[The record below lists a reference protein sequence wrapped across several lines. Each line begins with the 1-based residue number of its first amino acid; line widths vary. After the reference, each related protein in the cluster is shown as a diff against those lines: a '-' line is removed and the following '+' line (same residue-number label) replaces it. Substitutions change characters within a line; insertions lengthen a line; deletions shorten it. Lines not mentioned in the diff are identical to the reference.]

1 MNISELSLRRPVGAA
16 VLNLMIILFGI
27 VGFTFLAIRD
37 YPAIDPAV
45 ISISTSYTGAN
56 PDIIESQIT
65 EPLEKQIN
73 GIPGIKTITSSSS
86 LGSSNI
92 SVEFELG
99 VDLEAAASDV
109 RDKVGQASRSLPQDI
124 DAPPVVTKAD
134 ANSDFILILAVQS
147 RTKGLLELSD
157 YAENVLQQQFQT
169 INEVSSVN
177 IFGQKRYA
185 MRLWLNPDK
194 MDGFGV
200 SFTDIRTALNTEN
213 IDLPPGKIYGNN
225 TELTIK
231 TVGRLT
237 SEKEFQDLIIREDS
251 AGIVRLKDVAR
262 VEIGPETLEQS
273 WKYNGVNAVGLV
285 IIPQPGANNIQ
296 IADDFNKKL
305 EQIKKNNKSDIEMN
319 ILLDNTRN
327 IRKSISEVEET
338 LFISF
343 GFVVLVIFF
352 FFRDWLIAIR
362 PLIDIPISLVA
373 TFFIM
378 YISGFSVNILTLLGI
393 VLATGLVVDDGIVVT
408 ENIFRKVEEGLPIK
422 QAALEGSKEIF
433 FAVISTSI
441 TLAIV
446 FLPVIFLE
454 GFIGRLFREFGVT
467 LAAAVLISALVSLT
481 ITPVLNVVL
490 SRKKPGHGKF
500 YMKTEPFFQG
510 MENGYKRWLTGFLKV
525 RWIALLVIV
534 VCGGMIWL
542 IGGSLQSEIAPLED
556 RSSIRFTV
564 TAPEGTSY
572 SKMQRTAD
580 DISNYLYDSVPERD
594 FVFARTPAGAI
605 NSTQPRLALVD
616 PGDRD
621 RSQNDIANDLNR
633 KMARFN
639 DAKIFA
645 IQEQTIAVGAGSRG
659 SLPVQFVLQNQDLE
673 KMKEDIPRF
682 LDEARKDKTFSNVD
696 VNLKFNKPEIELT
709 VDRMKVK
716 DLGLSSQDVVSAIQ
730 SAFSGGRL
738 AYFLKDGRQYSVIAQ
753 VERSDRDKPDDISRL
768 YVRNNKGQSIPLS
781 AVIKLEESS
790 SPPSL
795 YHFNRYKAAT
805 ISASLSEGHTVG
817 DGIKAMEAIR
827 SKILDESYLT
837 ALSGPSRDYSESSS
851 NILFAFLLALVLIYL
866 VLAAQFESF
875 VDPLIIMITVPLAL
889 AGALLS
895 LSIFGQTLNIFSEIG
910 MIMLIGLVTKNGILI
925 VEFANQ
931 KREEGHTKY
940 EAILIASQQRLRP
953 ILMTS
958 LATSF
963 GALPIALSL
972 GAAST
977 SRVPLG
983 IVVVGGIIFS
993 LILTLFVIPAM
1004 YTFLSRSKQ
1013 HQHKEVDEF
1022 TGKKIVSEKH
1032 ETIQPEVVD
1041 ENTTLSDT
1049 DDQKKNTDDNGAFS
1063 KEDVPGK

>member
-1 MNISELSLRRPVGAA
+1 MNISELSLKRPVLAT
-16 VLNLMIILFGI
+16 VLNLMIILFGV
-27 VGFTFLAIRD
+27 VGYTFLAVRD

-45 ISISTSYTGAN
+45 VNVSTSYTGAN

-86 LGSSNI
+86 LGNSNI

-99 VDLEAAASDV
+99 IDLEAAASDV

-169 INEVSSVN
+169 INQVSSVN

-185 MRLWLNPDK
+185 MRLWLDPDK
-194 MDGFGV
+194 MNAFGV
-200 SFTDIRTALNTEN
+200 SFTDIRNSMNNEN

-231 TVGRLT
+231 TIGRLT
-237 SEKEFQDLIIREDS
+237 NEKDFQDLIIREDS
-251 AGIVRLKDVAR
+251 AGIVRLKDIAR
-262 VEIGPETLEQS
+262 VEIGPETLEQG

-305 EQIKKNNKSDIEMN
+305 AEIRKSNKSDIEMN
-319 ILLDNTRN
+319 VLLDNTVN

-338 LFISF
+338 LMISF
-343 GFVVLVIFF
+343 AFVVLVIFF

-362 PLIDIPISLVA
+362 PLIDIPISLIA

-378 YISGFSVNILTLLGI
+378 YFSGFSINILTLLGI

-408 ENIFRKVEEGLPIK
+408 ENIFRKIEEGFPIRK
-422 QAALEGSKEIF
+422 AAIEGSKEIF

-446 FLPVIFLE
+446 FLPVIFLQ

-467 LAAAVLISALVSLT
+467 LAAAVLISAFVSLT

-490 SRKKPGHGKF
+490 NRKKAGHGKF
-500 YMKTEPFFQG
+500 YMKTEPFFTG
-510 MENGYKRWLTGFLKV
+510 MENGYLRLLKGFLKV
-525 RWIALLVIV
+525 RWMAWAVIGICAV
-534 VCGGMIWL
+534 IIFMIFT
-542 IGGSLQSEIAPLED
+542 SLQSEIAPLED
-556 RSSIRFTV
+556 RSSIRFAV
-564 TAPEGTSY
+564 TGPEGTSY
-572 SKMQRTAD
+572 NSMQKISD
-580 DISNYLYDSVPERD
+580 DISTYLYDSIPERD

-605 NSTQPRLALVD
+605 NSSQPRLALI
-616 PGDRD
+616 PPNERD
-621 RSQNDIANDLNR
+621 KSQDKLANELNR

-639 DAKIFA
+639 DAKVFA

-659 SLPVQFVLQNQDLE
+659 ALPVQFVLENQDLE
-673 KMKEDIPRF
+673 KLHDVIPKF
-682 LDEARKDKTFSNVD
+682 LDEAKKDPTFSNVD
-696 VNLKFNKPEIELT
+696 VNLKFNKPEIDLT
-709 VDRMKVK
+709 LDRMKIK

-738 AYFLKDGRQYSVIAQ
+738 AYYLSEGHQYSVIAQ

-768 YVRNNKGQSIPLS
+768 YVRNKKGQNIPLS
-781 AVIKLEESS
+781 AVVHLEESS

-805 ISASLSEGHTVG
+805 ISASLSEGKTIG
-817 DGIKAMEAIR
+817 DGIKAMQGI
-827 SKILDESYLT
+827 SKKLLDESYQT

-851 NILFAFLLALVLIYL
+851 NIAFAFGLALILIYL

-875 VDPLIIMITVPLAL
+875 VDPFIIMLTVPLAL

-895 LSIFGQTLNIFSEIG
+895 LWVFGQTLNIFSEIG

-931 KREEGHTKY
+931 KRLNGLGKT
-940 EAILIASQQRLRP
+940 EAVLEASGQRLRP

-977 SRVPLG
+977 SRIPLG

-993 LILTLFVIPAM
+993 LVLTLFVIPAV
-1004 YTFLSRSKQ
+1004 YSYLS
-1013 HQHKEVDEF
+1013 
-1022 TGKKIVSEKH
+1022 GKH
-1032 ETIQPEVVD
+1032 EARKINITE
-1041 ENTTLSDT
+1041 
-1049 DDQKKNTDDNGAFS
+1049 
-1063 KEDVPGK
+1063 